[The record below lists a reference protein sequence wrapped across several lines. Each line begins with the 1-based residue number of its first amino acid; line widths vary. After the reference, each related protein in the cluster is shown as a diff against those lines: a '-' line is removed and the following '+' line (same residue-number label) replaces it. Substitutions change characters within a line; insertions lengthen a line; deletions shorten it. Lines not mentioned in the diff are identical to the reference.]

1 MQTAAISLRIRTQ
14 LLAVDIIL
22 ASQSIDVAK
31 RIPKCTRAGNID
43 HRPIGVCQR
52 KRAEPPYLTRAPST
66 ILNELIYVSR
76 LVDLGNNI

>member
-31 RIPKCTRAGNID
+31 RIPKCTVFRQEDLSKKSIGN
-43 HRPIGVCQR
+43 
-52 KRAEPPYLTRAPST
+52 
-66 ILNELIYVSR
+66 
-76 LVDLGNNI
+76 

>member
-1 MQTAAISLRIRTQ
+1 MQTAAIGLRIRTQ

-52 KRAEPPYLTRAPST
+52 KRAEC
-66 ILNELIYVSR
+66 
-76 LVDLGNNI
+76 